1 MSEHAGLGAMLR
13 ECRETKGLSLDDL
26 SRDTRISLRALLA
39 LEEDRFRDLPAP
51 IFVRGFIRAYCTVV
65 GEPPERALAF
75 YDSASGAPRGPS
87 AVPRAAALVQAPARR
102 PGLAL
107 RGRAAKLG
115 MAGALVVVGG
125 VAYLFVSGATP
136 EPDRARPAATA
147 LSPAAAP
154 REPAPVVVPAASTI
168 EAPIATPAS
177 ASSVHAAPAPMPA
190 APAAPAAAPVARA
203 AAPVAT
209 ATAPVATATAPVAT
223 ATAPAPIVVAP
234 APAPKA
240 PATPP
245 APAPAPAP
253 AARPAIAPRTHV
265 LVARA
270 HEATWV
276 LVRAADGV
284 ASQETL
290 EPGSVREWQSAGRFT
305 VTVGNAGGLTL
316 ELDGVALPPLGEQ
329 GQVVRDVRL
338 PREPTP

>member
-39 LEEDRFRDLPAP
+39 LEEDRFKDLPAP
-51 IFVRGFIRAYCTVV
+51 IFVRGFIQAYCRVV

-87 AVPRAAALVQAPARR
+87 AVPRSAALVQAPARR
-102 PGLAL
+102 SRLGL
-107 RGRAAKLG
+107 GSPTAKLS
-115 MAGALVVVGG
+115 MAGALVVVVGG
-125 VAYLFVSGATP
+125 VAYLFGTSAASRPSAAP
-136 EPDRARPAATA
+136 ELRVTLPAAPA
-147 LSPAAAP
+147 LTPPAPSEPAAIL
-154 REPAPVVVPAASTI
+154 VPAAS
-168 EAPIATPAS
+168 
-177 ASSVHAAPAPMPA
+177 
-190 APAAPAAAPVARA
+190 A

-209 ATAPVATATAPVAT
+209 PASAPAAVPP
-223 ATAPAPIVVAP
+223 APAPIAAAPPPVAKTP
-234 APAPKA
+234 AAP
-240 PATPP
+240 
-245 APAPAPAP
+245 PAPAP
-253 AARPAIAPRTHV
+253 AARTAIEPRTHV

-276 LVRAADGV
+276 SVRAADGV

-290 EPGSVREWQSAGRFT
+290 EAGSVRQWQSAGRFT

-316 ELDGVALPPLGEQ
+316 ELDGVALPPLGGQ